1 MWYNK
6 YINILLVIFLNM
18 FSHYKKLLFS
28 PVFYINSPEGG
39 ALNEVE
45 TKEDTSEMSVEQKAQ
60 ELKKAMDEA
69 LADNTVDKSEL
80 IAVQDKFHQD
90 ENQLDTSLN
99 EQVQETVKEFK
110 EFQKEHSLELFT
122 QGVKIDKTL
131 MSQERFEDFIL
142 LANLNCD
149 TQTDCFINY
158 EDQPK
163 NFEVKLVNWEL
174 LAEYKFSL
182 DQAKAFNT
190 AMWFDSFAISTIQWA
205 LLSKWAN
212 MPLYWA
218 DGDFWKESYDAL
230 VTFQKENWLIADG
243 KAGEKTLAK
252 LWFTLEDL
260 KSQNTNATQETQTAS
275 VDDILTDLQ
284 TPTQAINEEEKTSFW
299 ESVSETFDDVLDSTV
314 DTYNEVKETV
324 LETYEESVQWLREYF
339 KEFPDAGKIDLW
351 NGEFLEVEYDS
362 KNNKLYVDTQFFD
375 GISDYKSEVDLW
387 DISQKSPDQL
397 KSLISIKNLDFVD
410 EYYNAIEVKEIK
422 KSIKDIV
429 WKGYNK
435 EVVIDAIKFWDENR
449 DIILYRDNNTIMAKL
464 NDSKDWI
471 NVSIVVANKWQSISI
486 KWTEIIKVWDKNIS
500 ISDLLTKEYNKKSQ
514 NDIEDTKVASQK
526 YEQPENIVTPR
537 NNDDFDKAHSQSI

>member
-1 MWYNK
+1 
-6 YINILLVIFLNM
+6 M

-39 ALNEVE
+39 DVNQID
-45 TKEDTSEMSVEQKAQ
+45 TKEDTSEMSVDQKAQ

-69 LADNTVDKSEL
+69 LANNTVNKSEL
-80 IAVQDKFHQD
+80 IAVQDKFQQD

-142 LANLNCD
+142 LANLNCE
-149 TQTDCFINY
+149 TQKDCFINY
-158 EDQPK
+158 ADQPK

-174 LAEYKFSL
+174 LAEYQFSL
-182 DQAKAFNT
+182 DQAKAFNN
-190 AMWFDSFAISTIQWA
+190 AMWFDSFAISTIQA
-205 LLSKWAN
+205 SLLSKWAS

-218 DGDFWKESYDAL
+218 DWDFWKESYDAL

-275 VDDILTDLQ
+275 VDDILSDLQ
-284 TPTQAINEEEKTSFW
+284 TPVESEKTFSDAA
-299 ESVSETFDDVLDSTV
+299 EETFDNAVDSTV
-314 DTYNEVKETV
+314 ETYNEVKETV

-375 GISDYKSEVDLW
+375 GISDYKSEVELI
-387 DISQKSPDQL
+387 DIENKSPDEL
-397 KSLISIKNLDFVD
+397 RELISEKNTEFLA
-410 EYYNAIEVKEIK
+410 EYNNAIEKKETQK
-422 KSIKDIV
+422 LHADM
-429 WKGYNK
+429 K
-435 EVVIDAIKFWDENR
+435 EVLLWEKSRKTIDTLNIDGEEMN
-449 DIILYRDNNTIMAKL
+449 IILLRDRKWDVKAKL
-464 NDSKDWI
+464 STPYWDGVSDSDLTIKI
-471 NVSIVVANKWQSISI
+471 ASI
-486 KWTEIIKVWDKNIS
+486 WDKIS
-500 ISDLLTKEYNKKSQ
+500 LQDIQDKIKNEDFESKYKELYKK
-514 NDIEDTKVASQK
+514 NN
-526 YEQPENIVTPR
+526 PEK
-537 NNDDFDKAHSQSI
+537 KAA